1 MLYLVFLF
9 KTNVILSIFEYCEKQ
24 KKNSINKLTR
34 SYKVVVS
41 SEDTFEE
48 RLSFSTNKFNVFLVL
63 SLYSIILIAFT
74 ISVVFFTQIREM
86 VPGYSSSDLLTQ
98 AIYLTKKTDSLEKE
112 LELNNTFYKSIENVL
127 SGKTEQI
134 IYKDTLALSNE
145 KDNIDFQAVLTNAED
160 SILRKYVEEE
170 DKFNLTKN
178 ELVIENKMFVSP
190 VKGQITQKFD
200 PLNNHFA
207 LDILVDTGTPVKSI
221 LEGKV
226 IFSEWSVDTGHVL
239 IIDHGDDIISVYKHN
254 SKVLKTQNNFVK
266 AGEVIAYSGNQGTL
280 STGPHLHFELWKNG
294 TPINPEPLFNFN

>member
-1 MLYLVFLF
+1 M
-9 KTNVILSIFEYCEKQ
+9 KNKKQ

-145 KDNIDFQAVLTNAED
+145 EDNIDFQAVLTNAED

>member
-1 MLYLVFLF
+1 MNTV
-9 KTNVILSIFEYCEKQ
+9 KNKKQ

-98 AIYLTKKTDSLEKE
+98 AIYLTKKTDSLENE

>member
-1 MLYLVFLF
+1 MNTV
-9 KTNVILSIFEYCEKQ
+9 KNKKQ

-48 RLSFSTNKFNVFLVL
+48 RFSFSTNKFNVFLVL

-98 AIYLTKKTDSLEKE
+98 AIYLTKKTDSLENE

-178 ELVIENKMFVSP
+178 ELVIENKMFVNP

>member
-1 MLYLVFLF
+1 MNTV
-9 KTNVILSIFEYCEKQ
+9 KNKKQ

-34 SYKVVVS
+34 TYKVVVS

-98 AIYLTKKTDSLEKE
+98 AIYLTKKTDSLENE

-145 KDNIDFQAVLTNAED
+145 KDNIDFQAVLANAED

>member
-1 MLYLVFLF
+1 MNTV
-9 KTNVILSIFEYCEKQ
+9 KNKKQ
-24 KKNSINKLTR
+24 NKNSINKLTR
-34 SYKVVVS
+34 TYKVVVS

-98 AIYLTKKTDSLEKE
+98 AIYLTKKTDSLENE

-127 SGKTEQI
+127 SGKAEQI
-134 IYKDTLALSNE
+134 IYKDTLAVSNE
-145 KDNIDFQAVLTNAED
+145 KDNIDFQAVLANAED
-160 SILRKYVEEE
+160 SILRKYIEEE

-239 IIDHGDDIISVYKHN
+239 IIDHGDNIISVYKHN

>member
-1 MLYLVFLF
+1 MNTV
-9 KTNVILSIFEYCEKQ
+9 KNKKQ
-24 KKNSINKLTR
+24 KKNSLNNLTR
-34 SYKVVVS
+34 TYKVVVS

-48 RLSFSTNKFNVFLVL
+48 RLSFSINKFNVFLVL

-98 AIYLTKKTDSLEKE
+98 AIYLTKKTDSLEME

-127 SGKTEQI
+127 SGKAEQI
-134 IYKDTLALSNE
+134 IYKDTLAVSNE
-145 KDNIDFQAVLTNAED
+145 KDNIDFQSVLSNAED
-160 SILRKYVEEE
+160 SILRKYIEEE

-226 IFSEWSVDTGHVL
+226 IFSEWSIDTGHVL

>member
-1 MLYLVFLF
+1 M
-9 KTNVILSIFEYCEKQ
+9 KNKKQ

-34 SYKVVVS
+34 TYKVVVS

-98 AIYLTKKTDSLEKE
+98 AIYLTKKTDSLENE

-134 IYKDTLALSNE
+134 IYKDTLAVSNE
-145 KDNIDFQAVLTNAED
+145 KDNIDFQAVLANAED
-160 SILRKYVEEE
+160 SILRKYIEEE

>member
-1 MLYLVFLF
+1 M
-9 KTNVILSIFEYCEKQ
+9 KNKKQ

-63 SLYSIILIAFT
+63 SLYSTILIAFT

-98 AIYLTKKTDSLEKE
+98 AIYLTKKTDSLENE

-239 IIDHGDDIISVYKHN
+239 IIDHGDNIISVYKHN

>member
-1 MLYLVFLF
+1 M
-9 KTNVILSIFEYCEKQ
+9 KNKKQ

-48 RLSFSTNKFNVFLVL
+48 RFSFSTNKFNVFLVL

-98 AIYLTKKTDSLEKE
+98 AIYLTKKTDSLENE

-134 IYKDTLALSNE
+134 IYKDTLAVSNE
-145 KDNIDFQAVLTNAED
+145 KDNIDYQAVLANAED

-178 ELVIENKMFVSP
+178 ELVVENKMFVSP
-190 VKGQITQKFD
+190 IKGQITQKFD

-239 IIDHGDDIISVYKHN
+239 IIDHGDNIISVYKHN